1 MIDNCKWVYLLQLLR
16 DPKAGVHLLPPLCVF
31 GLIVFQE
38 VTSGQLSSY
47 EPDQG
52 QVYKQE
58 VHNGLH
64 DHHWF
69 DLTIQECHKYC
80 FFVMQCY
87 APSLNHSPIKKYSW
101 IYANI
106 LSWVRLESNCPTRTM
121 CSYFILL
128 SNVINNG
135 FPNKWWVLIESHLD
149 IPLKDYKIRW
159 PNLADSLL

>member
-80 FFVMQCY
+80 FCNAMLRSFIKSFTYKEVQ
-87 APSLNHSPIKKYSW
+87 LNLCKHI
-101 IYANI
+101 
-106 LSWVRLESNCPTRTM
+106 V
-121 CSYFILL
+121 
-128 SNVINNG
+128 VG
-135 FPNKWWVLIESHLD
+135 
-149 IPLKDYKIRW
+149 
-159 PNLADSLL
+159 